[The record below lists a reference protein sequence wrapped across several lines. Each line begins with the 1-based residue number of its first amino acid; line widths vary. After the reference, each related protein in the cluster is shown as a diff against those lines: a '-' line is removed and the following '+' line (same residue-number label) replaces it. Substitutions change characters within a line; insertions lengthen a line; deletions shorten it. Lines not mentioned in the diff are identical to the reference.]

1 MNNYKNK
8 KLMSG
13 GIILKLFSILM
24 IISANIF
31 KNVELLFNSISQS
44 GSLGIKG
51 KYIEIPLI
59 G

>member
-13 GIILKLFSILM
+13 GIILILFSILM

-44 GSLGIKG
+44 GSLGVKG
-51 KYIEIPLI
+51 KCIEIPLI